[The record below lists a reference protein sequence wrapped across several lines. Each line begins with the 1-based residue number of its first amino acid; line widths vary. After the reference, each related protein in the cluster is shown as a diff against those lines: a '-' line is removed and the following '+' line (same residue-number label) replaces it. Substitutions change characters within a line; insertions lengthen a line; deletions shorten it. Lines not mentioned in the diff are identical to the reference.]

1 MRRDILGVP
10 CDALTMSAVLALAE
24 NAIRRRRPVLQGS
37 LNVAKLVKLGR
48 DQDLRRD
55 LLASDVLC
63 ADGMGIVFAGR
74 LLGQD
79 LPERVA
85 GIDLMMALLKRA
97 AERGYRPYFLGGERA
112 VVEAAVAAATA
123 AFPALAPAGARDG
136 FFSPGEE
143 AEIVAAIRGSGA
155 DMLFVA
161 LPTPAKERF
170 LARWRDELGVPFMM
184 GVGGAFD
191 VLAGRTRRAPLW
203 LQRIG
208 LEWLWRLVQEPR
220 RLGWRYAS
228 TNAVFACMLLVAL
241 LRRRLPRFAGR
252 PA

>member
-10 CDALTMSAVLALAE
+10 CDALTMAQTVALAE
-24 NAIRRRRPVLQGS
+24 SAIRERRPLLQGS
-37 LNVAKLVKLGR
+37 LNVAKLVKLRR
-48 DQDLRRD
+48 DRSLRRD

-63 ADGMGIVFAGR
+63 ADGMGIVLAGR
-74 LLGQD
+74 LLGKD

-85 GIDLMMALLKRA
+85 GIDLMTALLQLA
-97 AERGYRPYFLGGERA
+97 SERGYRPYFLGAERV
-112 VVEAAVAAATA
+112 VVEAAVKAASVR
-123 AFPALAPAGARDG
+123 FPGLTVAGARDG
-136 FFSPGEE
+136 FFSPDEE
-143 AEIVAAIRGSGA
+143 AGIVAEIRASGA

-191 VLAGRTRRAPLW
+191 VLAGRTRRAPLVM
-203 LQRIG
+203 QRIG
-208 LEWLWRLVQEPR
+208 LEWLWRLMQEPG
-220 RLGWRYAS
+220 RLGWRYVS
-228 TNAVFACMLLVAL
+228 TNTVFACLLLAAL
-241 LRRRLPRFAGR
+241 LKQRLPRPARR